1 MNRKNV
7 ISGKTSSVSWV
18 EAFEELT
25 IQLANFYS
33 ENKERAGYILYRV
46 CSKDTDFI
54 TNNNNW
60 FKKLSRF
67 ENIEIENRVYLT
79 PLQVFSSI
87 ADSTLSSYDKTKR
100 INIYIRLLNFDRVD
114 STQEIRQFE
123 TINFNGSLHLDS
135 KLLITGSTIDEQK
148 SLWKLFDTIF
158 SKSGIPKK
166 LISETKS
173 WNKNDLRELTIF
185 LFLISP
191 NYVLPLDKYI
201 TAFLEQKGKYI
212 REPKG
217 AKEYNKLLTEEAT
230 TAYRT
235 VVLLAHNLIKESDLS
250 DSEKEHYE
258 KYIGDNDYSILSPH
272 QCKIIAIKPH
282 NRCNPEYLKS
292 LKTDTLFKF
301 YQGIDIDDDVIHYQA
316 NLDRNLFS
324 LDSVNLN
331 LSAIVGKNGTGKSTV
346 IELLLLAFNNISY
359 IKNKHVGSK
368 AVDFVE
374 KIHLE
379 FWFETDA
386 LYKADLQGIE
396 ITFTKYKLESNNQY
410 VIDEELNITELE
422 SDSFFYTIS
431 LNYSI
436 HGLNSNYNA
445 DWLTKV
451 FHKNDSYQTPV
462 VIEPFRNEGNVNIN
476 SQEALAKHRLLT
488 NLLQVE
494 TNNNESLS
502 LRALKKGMIAELLSL
517 KVSKY
522 KYKNTNPH
530 IHRFITETQTDIL
543 RNILFEKFK
552 VVNHSL
558 IDLNN
563 NIDTPEYYCHYYII
577 KKLVHICKTYN
588 SYTCFISSKPKS
600 DAEFIPVSFSKID
613 EFIDTLRKDHSHTTY
628 KLRQAINFLK
638 YDIYPENTW
647 DNINIESTSLLIHDI
662 VSQSHNEKVEY
673 FLPPSF
679 LSVDI
684 HSEKIYSE
692 DRIEFSR
699 LSSGEK
705 QKIYVINSILYHLR
719 NLDSV
724 SESGN
729 DKLNKYNYV
738 NVFLDEIE
746 LCFHP
751 ELQRMFILE
760 LRDTLKK
767 INLKYIYGLN
777 FCFVTHSPFLLSDIP
792 STNILLLDNMDKN
805 KKLGVTFPLKYD
817 TNSKKT
823 FAANIHDLLVD
834 GFFMDGS
841 IGAFAESTIKDIV
854 KLHIDI
860 SNNYELGLNKSKY
873 EQNFH
878 RYEFIHAEIGDGF
891 IKNVIGNHLSEIR
904 KKLKKPR
911 HEKIID
917 NEISTLEE
925 RISLLKKEK
934 SHDKN

>member
-1 MNRKNV
+1 MANQNTENKQNLTDNICNELLQKGIKPTVTLVLAKIPNINSRSTVHKYFKKWADEQNRKKED
-7 ISGKTSSVSWV
+7 IFKKLGFSSEFTSSVLNEVSRFNC
-18 EAFEELT
+18 ETEQRYIEQA
-25 IQLANFYS
+25 QYANDQRNHAISDLQNS
-33 ENKERAGYILYRV
+33 ENKVNEQASLI
-46 CSKDTDFI
+46 S
-54 TNNNNW
+54 
-60 FKKLSRF
+60 
-67 ENIEIENRVYLT
+67 
-79 PLQVFSSI
+79 
-87 ADSTLSSYDKTKR
+87 
-100 INIYIRLLNFDRVD
+100 
-114 STQEIRQFE
+114 QFE
-123 TINFNGSLHLDS
+123 EMINNLQTELA
-135 KLLITGSTIDEQK
+135 TEQK
-148 SLWKLFDTIF
+148 SNESTVAEIRKQLTTSL
-158 SKSGIPKK
+158 SENKK
-166 LISETKS
+166 L
-173 WNKNDLRELTIF
+173 
-185 LFLISP
+185 
-191 NYVLPLDKYI
+191 
-201 TAFLEQKGKYI
+201 
-212 REPKG
+212 
-217 AKEYNKLLTEEAT
+217 T
-230 TAYRT
+230 T
-235 VVLLAHNLIKESDLS
+235 
-250 DSEKEHYE
+250 
-258 KYIGDNDYSILSPH
+258 
-272 QCKIIAIKPH
+272 Q
-282 NRCNPEYLKS
+282 
-292 LKTDTLFKF
+292 
-301 YQGIDIDDDVIHYQA
+301 
-316 NLDRNLFS
+316 
-324 LDSVNLN
+324 
-331 LSAIVGKNGTGKSTV
+331 
-346 IELLLLAFNNISY
+346 
-359 IKNKHVGSK
+359 
-368 AVDFVE
+368 
-374 KIHLE
+374 
-379 FWFETDA
+379 
-386 LYKADLQGIE
+386 
-396 ITFTKYKLESNNQY
+396 
-410 VIDEELNITELE
+410 
-422 SDSFFYTIS
+422 
-431 LNYSI
+431 
-436 HGLNSNYNA
+436 
-445 DWLTKV
+445 
-451 FHKNDSYQTPV
+451 
-462 VIEPFRNEGNVNIN
+462 
-476 SQEALAKHRLLT
+476 
-488 NLLQVE
+488 
-494 TNNNESLS
+494 NESLRTAIAKS
-502 LRALKKGMIAELLSL
+502 ELRRESNQELVDEIKSQNAQLTID
-517 KVSKY
+517 
-522 KYKNTNPH
+522 N
-530 IHRFITETQTDIL
+530 
-543 RNILFEKFK
+543 
-552 VVNHSL
+552 NHSL

-588 SYTCFISSKPKS
+588 SYTCFIRSKPKP
-600 DAEFIPVSFSKID
+600 DADADADFIPVSFSKID

-638 YDIYPENTW
+638 HDIYPENTW

-767 INLKYIYGLN
+767 LNLKYIYGLN

-854 KLHIDI
+854 KLHADI
-860 SNNYELGLNKSKY
+860 SNDYELGLNKSKY

-917 NEISTLEE
+917 NEIRTLEE
-925 RISLLKKEK
+925 RIYLLKKEK